1 MLEQGFQRELR
12 AILYPLLYPGGKA
25 PKEAVGGVPLPPLE
39 GQFKESAP
47 RIILTSATMTQMVQ
61 KSLGDNPKTSKL
73 AVTAK
78 KNFVKKRAENDSD
91 NKNNKNN
98 DPQQRPGEPP
108 QTLKLPPMNIIS
120 APGLHRTVP
129 RLDQVFVDVGQTDK
143 ISLLVDVVSSQS
155 RKRQGELGATIIFC
169 NTAASVR
176 AVQFALSEARIE
188 SLSYHGEL
196 NSALRTENLKRFQ
209 QGASGM
215 SSITQ
220 GTEPITVLICT
231 DLAARGLDIPA
242 VDHVVMFDF
251 PLNALDYLHRSGR
264 TARGDR
270 KGRVTALVA
279 KRDKVL
285 ATAIEQAVTKGEA
298 LDGLSSRKSDYL
310 PGAKLGVKPKQ
321 QRQSQQDRR
330 GPGGGGSGRPQQR
343 TGGVAASR
351 STSGGG
357 KSKGGGRSG
366 RQGQGR

>member
-1 MLEQGFQRELR
+1 
-12 AILYPLLYPGGKA
+12 
-25 PKEAVGGVPLPPLE
+25 
-39 GQFKESAP
+39 
-47 RIILTSATMTQMVQ
+47 
-61 KSLGDNPKTSKL
+61 
-73 AVTAK
+73 
-78 KNFVKKRAENDSD
+78 
-91 NKNNKNN
+91 
-98 DPQQRPGEPP
+98 
-108 QTLKLPPMNIIS
+108 
-120 APGLHRTVP
+120 
-129 RLDQVFVDVGQTDK
+129 
-143 ISLLVDVVSSQS
+143 VDVVSSQA
-155 RKRQGELGATIIFC
+155 RKRKGELGATIIFC
-169 NTAASVR
+169 NTATSVR
-176 AVQFALSEARIE
+176 AVQFALAEARIE

-196 NSALRTENLKRFQ
+196 NSAVRTENLKRFQ
-209 QGASGM
+209 QGASGKT
-215 SSITQ
+215 SAPSTTSITGIQGQEHQ
-220 GTEPITVLICT
+220 GTSGEPITVLVCT

-310 PGAKLGVKPKQ
+310 PGAKLGVQPK
-321 QRQSQQDRR
+321 RQPQSQQQDRR
-330 GPGGGGSGRPQQR
+330 VPGGGGSGRPQQR

-366 RQGQGR
+366 RQGQGKGR